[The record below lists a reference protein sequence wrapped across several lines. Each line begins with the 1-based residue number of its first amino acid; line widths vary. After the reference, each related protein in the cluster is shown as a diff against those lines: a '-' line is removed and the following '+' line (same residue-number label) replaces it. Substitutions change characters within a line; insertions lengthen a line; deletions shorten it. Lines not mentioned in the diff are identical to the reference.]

1 MLKGFREFIAR
12 GNVIDL
18 ATAVII
24 GAAFTGLVTAFTDN
38 VVQPLISRI
47 GATPDS
53 DYGFLRIP
61 LGNDIAIDFNA
72 VISAAINFLII
83 AAVIYFVIVLPYKKL
98 KERDSKVEEEETELT
113 LLTEIRDLLENG
125 SSSAAGKHGAE
136 PPSAPTTRTESLA
149 PPTTK
154 QPPDAS
160 GGCFVGPGRGVSSCS
175 RARRRW

>member
-47 GATPDS
+47 GATPGS

-61 LGNDIAIDFNA
+61 LGDDIAIDLNA
-72 VISAAINFLII
+72 VLSAAINFLII
-83 AAVIYFVIVLPYKKL
+83 AAVVYFVIVVPYKKL
-98 KERDSKVEEEETELT
+98 KELDTKVEEAETELT
-113 LLTEIRDLLENG
+113 LLTEIRDLLAQNG
-125 SSSAAGKHGAE
+125 SAPGKHGAE
-136 PPSAPTTRTESLA
+136 AALGA
-149 PPTTK
+149 DKATK
-154 QPPDAS
+154 PDTL
-160 GGCFVGPGRGVSSCS
+160 
-175 RARRRW
+175 

>member
-1 MLKGFREFIAR
+1 MLKGFKDFIAR

-24 GAAFTGLVTAFTDN
+24 GAAFTGLVSAFTDN

-61 LGNDIAIDFNA
+61 LGNDIAIDFDA

-83 AAVIYFVIVLPYKKL
+83 ALVVYFVIVLPYKKL
-98 KERDSKVEEEETELT
+98 KERDSKVEAEETELT
-113 LLTEIRDLLENG
+113 LLTDIRDLLAVNG
-125 SSSAAGKHGAE
+125 SSSASGKHGAE
-136 PPSAPTTRTESLA
+136 AALGAAE
-149 PPTTK
+149 TK
-154 QPPDAS
+154 SDT
-160 GGCFVGPGRGVSSCS
+160 
-175 RARRRW
+175 

>member
-24 GAAFTGLVTAFTDN
+24 GAAFTGLVSAFTDN

-61 LGNDIAIDFNA
+61 LGNDIAIDLNA

-83 AAVIYFVIVLPYKKL
+83 AAVVYFIIIVPYKKL
-98 KERDSKVEEEETELT
+98 KERDSKVEEEETQLT
-113 LLTEIRDLLENG
+113 LLTDIRDLLAANG
-125 SSSAAGKHGAE
+125 STPGKHGAE
-136 PPSAPTTRTESLA
+136 AAL
-149 PPTTK
+149 
-154 QPPDAS
+154 DADKAKS
-160 GGCFVGPGRGVSSCS
+160 DGG
-175 RARRRW
+175 

>member
-18 ATAVII
+18 ATAVIV
-24 GAAFTGLVTAFTDN
+24 GAAFTDN
-38 VVQPLISRI
+38 IVQPLISRI

-83 AAVIYFVIVLPYKKL
+83 ALVVYFVIVVPYKKL
-98 KERDSKVEEEETELT
+98 KELDTKVEEEDTQLT
-113 LLTEIRDLLENG
+113 LLTEIRDLIAENG
-125 SSSAAGKHGAE
+125 SAPGKHGPEA
-136 PPSAPTTRTESLA
+136 ALGA
-149 PPTTK
+149 DKATK
-154 QPPDAS
+154 PDTL
-160 GGCFVGPGRGVSSCS
+160 
-175 RARRRW
+175 

>member
-38 VVQPLISRI
+38 VVQPLVSRI

-61 LGNDIAIDFNA
+61 LGDDIAIDLNA
-72 VISAAINFLII
+72 VLSAAINFLII
-83 AAVIYFVIVLPYKKL
+83 AAVVYFVIVVPYKKL
-98 KERDSKVEEEETELT
+98 KELDTKVEEEETQLT
-113 LLTEIRDLLENG
+113 LLTEIRDILAENG
-125 SSSAAGKHGAE
+125 SASGKHGAE
-136 PPSAPTTRTESLA
+136 AALGADKAERCSPQTRNSPRREA
-149 PPTTK
+149 
-154 QPPDAS
+154 
-160 GGCFVGPGRGVSSCS
+160 GGCFFCVQGDQFMFHGSP
-175 RARRRW
+175 

>member
-24 GAAFTGLVTAFTDN
+24 GAAFTALVAAFTDN

-53 DYGFLRIP
+53 EYGFLRIP

-72 VISAAINFLII
+72 VVSAAINFLIV
-83 AAVIYFVIVLPYKKL
+83 AAVVYFVIVVPYKKL
-98 KERDSKVEEEETELT
+98 KELDTKVEEEETQLT
-113 LLTEIRDLLENG
+113 LLTEIRDLLAENG
-125 SSSAAGKHGAE
+125 SARKL
-136 PPSAPTTRTESLA
+136 PSAPTSPSPMVGLLNAAHCSPLDRR
-149 PPTTK
+149 PT
-154 QPPDAS
+154 
-160 GGCFVGPGRGVSSCS
+160 SSCS
-175 RARRRW
+175 RVRRRW

>member
-1 MLKGFREFIAR
+1 MLKGFKEFIAR

-24 GAAFTGLVTAFTDN
+24 GAAFTGLVSAFTNN

-72 VISAAINFLII
+72 VISAAINFLIM
-83 AAVIYFVIVLPYKKL
+83 AAVIYFLIVVPYKKL
-98 KERDSKVEEEETELT
+98 KERDSKVEEDETELT
-113 LLTEIRDLLENG
+113 LLTEIRDLLAANG
-125 SSSAAGKHGAE
+125 SSSASGKHGAE
-136 PPSAPTTRTESLA
+136 GALGAAE
-149 PPTTK
+149 TK
-154 QPPDAS
+154 SDT
-160 GGCFVGPGRGVSSCS
+160 
-175 RARRRW
+175 

>member
-1 MLKGFREFIAR
+1 MLKGFKDFIAR

-24 GAAFTGLVTAFTDN
+24 GAAFTGLVSAFTDN

-47 GATPDS
+47 GATPGS

-83 AAVIYFVIVLPYKKL
+83 ALVVYFVIVLPYKKL
-98 KERDSKVEEEETELT
+98 KERDTKVEEEETQLT
-113 LLTEIRDLLENG
+113 LLTEIRDLLAENG
-125 SSSAAGKHGAE
+125 STAGKHGAE
-136 PPSAPTTRTESLA
+136 AALGADKSKSDGE
-149 PPTTK
+149 
-154 QPPDAS
+154 
-160 GGCFVGPGRGVSSCS
+160 
-175 RARRRW
+175 

>member
-1 MLKGFREFIAR
+1 MLKGFKEFIAR

-24 GAAFTGLVTAFTDN
+24 GAAFTGLVSAFTDN

-72 VISAAINFLII
+72 VISAAINFLIL
-83 AAVIYFVIVLPYKKL
+83 ALVVYFVIVLPYKKL

-113 LLTEIRDLLENG
+113 LLTEIRDILADNG
-125 SSSAAGKHGAE
+125 SARGKHGTEA
-136 PPSAPTTRTESLA
+136 ALGAARTKSD
-149 PPTTK
+149 T
-154 QPPDAS
+154 S
-160 GGCFVGPGRGVSSCS
+160 
-175 RARRRW
+175 

>member
-1 MLKGFREFIAR
+1 MLKGFKDFIAR

-24 GAAFTGLVTAFTDN
+24 GAAFTGLVSAFTDN

-83 AAVIYFVIVLPYKKL
+83 ALVVYFVIVLPYKKL
-98 KERDSKVEEEETELT
+98 KERDSKVEAEETELT
-113 LLTEIRDLLENG
+113 LLTDIRDLLAVNG
-125 SSSAAGKHGAE
+125 SSSASGKHGAE
-136 PPSAPTTRTESLA
+136 AALGAAE
-149 PPTTK
+149 TK
-154 QPPDAS
+154 SDT
-160 GGCFVGPGRGVSSCS
+160 
-175 RARRRW
+175 